1 MTMNLKEQ
9 LRELVELQKIDVEV
23 YTLMNQKEAFPAE
36 IRALEQ
42 AFEIKKQS
50 LAAAEKR
57 FLDVQKEK
65 KERELELGANEEN
78 RKKLSTQL
86 YALKTNKEYQTMLQQ
101 ISDSK
106 ADASVIEDKILQSME
121 AIDKVKSDVEA
132 EKQKL
137 VVEEKTCNEEKKKVQ
152 DKIKVIDDR
161 LAQLN
166 AQRQQLFPKID
177 AKLLTHYEKILS
189 NKGGLA
195 LASVKDYSC
204 QGCHMSA
211 TPQTVNLIKM
221 YDHIIT
227 CEMCA
232 RILYIEEDF
241 A

>member
-1 MTMNLKEQ
+1 MTTNLKEQ
-9 LRELVELQKIDVEV
+9 LRELVELQKIDAEI
-23 YTLMNQKEAFPAE
+23 YTLLSQKESFPDE
-36 IRALEQ
+36 IKKIEQ
-42 AFEIKKQS
+42 QFESKKQS
-50 LAAAEKR
+50 LAAAEKK

-78 RKKLSTQL
+78 RKKLQAQL
-86 YALKTNKEYQTMLQQ
+86 YALKTNKEYQAMLQQ

-121 AIDKVKSDVEA
+121 AIDAVKAEVDS
-132 EKQKL
+132 EKQKISG
-137 VVEEKTCNEEKKKVQ
+137 EEKICNDEKKKIQ
-152 DKIKVIDDR
+152 DKINILEDR
-161 LAQLN
+161 IAQLN
-166 AQRQQLFPKID
+166 GQRQQLLPKID
-177 AKLLTHYEKILS
+177 PKLLTHYEKILS

-241 A
+241 L

>member
-9 LRELVELQKIDVEV
+9 LRELVELQKIDGEI
-23 YTLMNQKEAFPAE
+23 YALKNQKDAFPAE
-36 IRALEQ
+36 IQALEQ
-42 AFEIKKQS
+42 QFESKKQS
-50 LAAAEKR
+50 LAAVEKK

-65 KERELELGANEEN
+65 KDREIELGANEEN
-78 RKKLSTQL
+78 RKKLQTQL

-121 AIDKVKSDVEA
+121 AIDTVKTEVDR

-137 VVEEKTCNEEKKKVQ
+137 LGEEKVCNEEKKKVQ
-152 DKIKVIDDR
+152 DKIKIIDDR
-161 LAQLN
+161 LAQLH
-166 AQRQQLFPKID
+166 AQRQQLFPKIEP
-177 AKLLTHYEKILS
+177 KLLAQYEKILL

-195 LASVKDYSC
+195 LANVKDYSC
-204 QGCHMSA
+204 QGCHMAA

-221 YDHIIT
+221 YDHFVT

-241 A
+241 S